1 MPISTSPLRISD
13 ERIRE
18 VIATTDPVVTSG
30 RVTQL
35 VGLVLEA
42 EGIVAGVGEVCLVE
56 SRKGE
61 PPVLAEVI
69 GFSNGR
75 VLLMPFHHTA
85 GVRAGQLISPTGKP
99 LRVPVGEGL
108 LGRIVD
114 GLGNPIDGRGPLTIE
129 SRRVTS
135 AAVPDPLRRA
145 RIDTVLETGVKVID
159 GLVTCGRGQRLGIFA
174 GSGVG
179 KSTLL
184 GMICRN
190 ASADVNVIALIGER
204 GREVR
209 EFVDDI
215 LGPEG
220 LARSVVVVVTSDET
234 PLMRIRGAE
243 TAMTMAEYFRD
254 GGRDVVFMMDS
265 VTRFA
270 MALREV
276 GISAGEVPASR
287 GYTPSVFARMP
298 QLLERAGTAQSGSI
312 TGFFSVLIEGDD
324 VRNDPITDAI
334 RAILD
339 GHVMLTRDLAN
350 ANVFPAVDV
359 LQSISR
365 LTRDLLDE
373 AQLARMAKALGLYST
388 YRDAEDLINIGA
400 YVRGSSERID
410 EAIDR
415 IDDLRDF
422 IRQSPRESFSFE
434 QTQEMLGQITGV

>member
-1 MPISTSPLRISD
+1 MSPLKISD
-13 ERIRE
+13 ERMARA
-18 VIATTDPVVTSG
+18 IAVADPVVTSG
-30 RVTQL
+30 RITQL

-42 EGIVAGVGEVCLVE
+42 EGIVAAVGEVCVVE
-56 SRKGE
+56 SPRTEK
-61 PPVLAEVI
+61 PVLAEVI

-75 VLLMPFHHTA
+75 VLLMPFQHTA
-85 GVRAGQLISPTGKP
+85 GIRAGQLIVPTGKP
-99 LRVPVGEGL
+99 LRVPVGRGL

-114 GLGNPIDGRGPLTIE
+114 GIGNPIDGRGPIE
-129 SRRVTS
+129 WETRRVTS
-135 AAVPDPLRRA
+135 APVPDPLRRT
-145 RIDTVLETGVKVID
+145 RIDTVLETGVRVLD

-184 GMICRN
+184 GMVCRN
-190 ASADVNVIALIGER
+190 AVADVNVIALIGER

-209 EFVDDI
+209 EFIDDI
-215 LGPEG
+215 LGPSG
-220 LARSVVVVVTSDET
+220 MAKSVVVVVTSDET

-243 TAMTMAEYFRD
+243 TAMTIAEYFRD
-254 GGRDVVFMMDS
+254 ASDDVVFMMDS

-298 QLLERAGTAQSGSI
+298 QLLERAGTSPDGSI
-312 TGFFSVLIEGDD
+312 TGFFSVLVEGDD

-339 GHVMLTRDLAN
+339 GHVMLTRELAN
-350 ANVFPAVDV
+350 ANIFPAVDV

-365 LTRDLLDE
+365 LARDLLDDTQRE
-373 AQLARMAKALGLYST
+373 RMARALGMCST
-388 YRDAEDLINIGA
+388 YQDAEDLITIGA
-400 YVRGSSERID
+400 YVKGSSDRID
-410 EAIDR
+410 EAVDR
-415 IDDLRDF
+415 IDDLRSF
-422 IRQSPRESFSFE
+422 IRQSPDESTSFE
-434 QTQEMLGQITGV
+434 ETQKLLATITGVA